1 MKYQLNNPLGD
12 EDGTKNKNRRVKK
25 HMDGKL
31 KKITTDY
38 IRKNFKI
45 LKHFKIVVVVVVVVV
60 VVDAW
65 SLYRWPLYYYY
76 NSASVLLVMNEK

>member
-31 KKITTDY
+31 KKITTAG
-38 IRKNFKI
+38 ITFGKT
-45 LKHFKIVVVVVVVVV
+45 LKKAQPFLSK
-60 VVDAW
+60 
-65 SLYRWPLYYYY
+65 Y
-76 NSASVLLVMNEK
+76 